1 MEKTASH
8 RRLAAVTFLFFL
20 FSFLGWAMEKIFVY
34 VVSGVNAD
42 RGFLALPF
50 CTMYGFGM
58 VIARLMLGSPVA
70 DIGYP
75 WNVLRL
81 VGYILFAAFLC
92 TAAELITGIFF
103 EQVVGVCLWSYEGAP
118 HTYLGYV
125 CLPVSVAWGLL
136 LPVVMQGIWLPLEAR
151 LERTRGAWLPAI
163 NTLLTL
169 ALSADFLLSL
179 LL

>member
-1 MEKTASH
+1 M
-8 RRLAAVTFLFFL
+8 FLFFL

-34 VVSGVNAD
+34 LVAGVNAD

-50 CTMYGFGM
+50 CTVYGFGL
-58 VIARLMLGSPVA
+58 VIARLFLGRPVA
-70 DIGYP
+70 DVRYP
-75 WNVLRL
+75 WNALLL

-92 TAAELITGIFF
+92 TAAELIVGVFF
-103 EQVVGVCLWSYEGAP
+103 EQVVGVRLWSYEGAP
-118 HTYLGYV
+118 YAYLGYV
-125 CLPVSVAWGLL
+125 CLPVSVAWGFL

-151 LERTRGAWLPAI
+151 LARTRGAWLPVV

>member
-42 RGFLALPF
+42 RV
-50 CTMYGFGM
+50 

-163 NTLLTL
+163 NTLLIL